1 METICNFFPEINVHI
16 GQISCVCVCI
26 YLKITM
32 TIKCRFFFYIL
43 KVWTKSVKSSAHIVK
58 RAELN
63 ENAAL
68 CSENHDSGQRSGAL
82 RQGWMRLPLHC
93 CPLVAT
99 CDIAQAKKDT
109 GPIRRKKRY

>member
-1 METICNFFPEINVHI
+1 
-16 GQISCVCVCI
+16 
-26 YLKITM
+26 M
-32 TIKCRFFFYIL
+32 TIFFIYIYIL

-82 RQGWMRLPLHC
+82 ER
-93 CPLVAT
+93 
-99 CDIAQAKKDT
+99 
-109 GPIRRKKRY
+109 